1 MPPSDLYHY
10 RPKICL
16 TRRRTNGKVIYF
28 PSGEERQYLH
38 RPTKTIRGWAPFCPF
53 TRKSGARMGPV
64 GMVEL
69 GCTLLTLRQSGMA
82 SAQPRENRAWPG
94 PDWHAWAGTG
104 LGWTH

>member
-69 GCTLLTLRQSGMA
+69 GCTLLTLRQSGMIGMNGEGEGKE
-82 SAQPRENRAWPG
+82 SCDRRDRA
-94 PDWHAWAGTG
+94 TC
-104 LGWTH
+104 